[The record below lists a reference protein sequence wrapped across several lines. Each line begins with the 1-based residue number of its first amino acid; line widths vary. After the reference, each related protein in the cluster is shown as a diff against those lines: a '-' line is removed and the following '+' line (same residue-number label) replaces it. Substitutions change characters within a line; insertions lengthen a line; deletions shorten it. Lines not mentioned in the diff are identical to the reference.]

1 MRKFLLFF
9 LLLGS
14 VIGSQAQ
21 VLEEPDVDMPTEAC
35 KGSLVEG
42 IILNMP
48 LGFPSAYVFVKHNS
62 EMGNCFIPPK
72 SFQFN
77 ASTPPEDTVIIY
89 FINGPDTT
97 QTTKYLSV
105 LTPVILNLYDTIC
118 ANALP
123 YTWEGQLFTSAGTKV
138 ITLLGAA
145 ANGCDSSIYLNLAV
159 KPTTSHTTTM
169 SVCSD
174 ELPILWNGITVS
186 SGGTSAATF
195 TTLGANGCDSVTTLN
210 LTVNPIKYTTVTETV
225 CFNDLPYTW
234 HGTTIYE
241 GGTAVASYTTSSFA
255 GCDSIITLNLNIAFS
270 SSVIFS
276 DTICENDLPY
286 IWNGFPIYAE
296 GEGVASFMTTSY
308 WGCDSL
314 TTLNLYVLPT
324 VYSSFTDTICE
335 DELPYHWKGHTIS
348 SGGIGVDSFFTTS
361 TLYGCDS
368 IVSLNLFIGT
378 YDTVVVNQSICSS
391 ELPYIWNGIT
401 VTAGGTS
408 AATFT
413 TASHLNCDSVSVLNL
428 TVHPVIRDTTEMTVC
443 SGALP
448 IVWNGITVS
457 SGGVGVADVLGV
469 SMYGCDSFSVL
480 NLTVNPP
487 YEVFDTQSVCTNE
500 FPIYFGDSLEIVS
513 AGSYVYPST
522 FGECDTMFY
531 LYVTELPNASNEES
545 DSICLG
551 SLPIVW
557 NGIEV
562 TAFGYHTAQLVHV
575 GANGC
580 DSFQFLNLYPYDEVE
595 PPLIINSEE
604 ILMVASPSETLTYQW
619 QKWNESTAAWENI
632 PGATATTYIAISSG
646 KYRVAA
652 TFSSC
657 PAVFSNEV
665 SVEILTN
672 SIHNNLLP
680 DFQCFPNPT
689 NGILVISGLENPEQW
704 EVCVYNYLGK
714 EYYKQTQITHSNFSI
729 DMSSWATG
737 TYWLVVYKKLD
748 KQIIQSTKII
758 KK

>member
-14 VIGSQAQ
+14 VIGSHAQ
-21 VLEEPDVDMPTEAC
+21 VLEEPDVDMPSEAC

-42 IILNMP
+42 VILNMP
-48 LGFPSAYVFVKHNS
+48 ITIPSAFVFVKHNS

-72 SFQFN
+72 FFQLN
-77 ASTPPEDTVIIY
+77 ISSSIEDTVTIY

-97 QTTKYLSV
+97 QTTKYISV
-105 LTPVILNLYDTIC
+105 LTPSNLYLYDTIC
-118 ANALP
+118 ATALP
-123 YTWEGQLFTSAGTKV
+123 FTWEGQLFTSAGSKT
-138 ITLLGAA
+138 ISFLGAA
-145 ANGCDSSIYLNLAV
+145 ANGCDSNVYLNLAV
-159 KPTTSHTTTM
+159 KPTTNHTTAM

-174 ELPILWNGITVS
+174 ELPIVWNGITVS
-186 SGGTSAATF
+186 SGGTSAATY
-195 TTLGANGCDSVTTLN
+195 TTLGANGCDSVTTLS

-225 CFNDLPYTW
+225 CYNDLPYTW

-276 DTICENDLPY
+276 DTICEGDLPY
-286 IWNGFPIYAE
+286 LWNGFPIYTE
-296 GEGVASFMTTSY
+296 GEGVASFMTTSH

-335 DELPYHWKGHTIS
+335 DELPYLWKGHTIS
-348 SGGIGVDSFFTTS
+348 SGGVGIDSFFTIS

-368 IVSLNLFIGT
+368 VVTLNLVIGT
-378 YDTVVVNQSICSS
+378 YDTVLVNQSICSS
-391 ELPYIWNGIT
+391 ELPYLWNGIT
-401 VTAGGTS
+401 VSAGGTS
-408 AATFT
+408 VATYT
-413 TASHLNCDSVSVLNL
+413 TASHLNCDSVSILNL
-428 TVHPVIRDTTEMTVC
+428 TVHPVIRDTTEMTIC

-480 NLTVNPP
+480 NVTVNPP
-487 YEVFDTQSVCTNE
+487 YEVYDTQSVCTNE
-500 FPIYFGDSLEIVS
+500 FPVYFGDSLEIVS
-513 AGSYVYPST
+513 AGSYTYPST
-522 FGECDTMFY
+522 SGECDTMFY
-531 LYVTELPNASNEES
+531 LYVTELLNASTEEF

-562 TAFGYHTAQLVHV
+562 IDFGYHTAQIVYV
-575 GANGC
+575 GVNGC
-580 DSFQFLNLYPYDEVE
+580 DSFQYLNLYPYDEVE
-595 PPLIINSEE
+595 SPLVINAEE
-604 ILMVASPSETLTYQW
+604 VLMVASPSETLTYQW
-619 QKWNESTAAWENI
+619 QKWNESSTAWENI
-632 PGATATTYIAISSG
+632 LGATATTYIATSSG

-657 PAVFSNEV
+657 PEVYSNEV
-665 SVEILTN
+665 TVDVLTN
-672 SIHNNLLP
+672 GIQNNLLP

-689 NGILVISGLENPEQW
+689 NNIIKIVGLEQPEQW
-704 EVCVYNYLGK
+704 EVNMYDYLGR
-714 EYYKQTQITHSNFSI
+714 EYFKQSQITNSSMSI
-729 DMSSWATG
+729 DMSNWSSGA
-737 TYWLVVYKKLD
+737 YWLVVYKKLD